1 MEDPQISS
9 ADVVSTSRTFCSAL
23 EEAGYYTGIYA
34 SLSWLNGKL
43 NSTRLDKYDK
53 WVAQWNHACTYTKPY
68 GIWQYTDRLAIGG
81 KLFDGNWAYK
91 DYPRLVQAKEE
102 KEEPTLTETQVQ
114 ALVQREIQAY
124 FTALAKLPASPGWGE
139 EALAWAREQGLLQG
153 DPNGSLR
160 PRCFATREE
169 IAKMFANMHK
179 KQL

>member
-1 MEDPQISS
+1 M
-9 ADVVSTSRTFCSAL
+9 
-23 EEAGYYTGIYA
+23 
-34 SLSWLNGKL
+34 
-43 NSTRLDKYDK
+43 
-53 WVAQWNHACTYTKPY
+53 
-68 GIWQYTDRLAIGG
+68 
-81 KLFDGNWAYK
+81 FDGNWAYK

-102 KEEPTLTETQVQ
+102 KEEPALTETQVQ